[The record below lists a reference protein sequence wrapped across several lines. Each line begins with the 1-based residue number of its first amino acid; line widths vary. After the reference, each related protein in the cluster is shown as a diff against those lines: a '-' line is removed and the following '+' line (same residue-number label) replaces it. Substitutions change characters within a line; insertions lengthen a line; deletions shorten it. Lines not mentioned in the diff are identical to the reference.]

1 MAKVLIKTVT
11 VLDNGTEIK
20 NEGII
25 DLEDQNLSQLI
36 TLEYASLADG
46 GPVMRPN
53 NPPTW

>member
-1 MAKVLIKTVT
+1 MAKVIIKTIL
-11 VLDNGTEIK
+11 VLDDDTAIK

-25 DLEDQNLSQLI
+25 DLEGQNLTQLI
-36 TLEYASLADG
+36 TLEYASAIDG